1 MSPKLRA
8 TSAYLVY
15 SAGEGVFFRFLTTI
29 YSVFAIL
36 ELGLD
41 PLQLVLMGT
50 ILEGSYLLF
59 EVPTGVIADTFGRK
73 ASIVVGLVGTGAA
86 FLLLA
91 IADSFA
97 VAMLSQA
104 LWGIFATFQSGADVA
119 WLTDEIGEERARE
132 YYVRGDQVWHVAAL
146 AGIAAGVGLGS
157 VDLRLPILVCGAGY
171 LFLGVFL
178 ALRMPEERFR
188 RRERALGERV
198 HQGLTRTLR
207 EGVAQVRAH
216 HVLLLIIV
224 VAALHGASTE
234 GYDRLSDLHVLCDVG
249 LPGIGTPCEG
259 GEFKVGFD
267 LVVWFGVLD
276 GVALVIG
283 YAGLHLIRRRMHL
296 TGHAHVASVLGVID
310 TMLIAA
316 VVVFGLSHAFWL
328 AVATFWAAG
337 ALRSIREPL
346 FTAWVNQGLE
356 SGTRA
361 TINSLATQADAIGQT
376 AGGPVLGIIARR
388 VSVPSSLVTS
398 GLLRA
403 PALLLYL
410 VAIRRGSVGTAEP
423 DRMEEEISLDE
434 G

>member
-1 MSPKLRA
+1 MSPRLRA
-8 TSAYLVY
+8 TTAYLVY
-15 SAGEGVFFRFLTTI
+15 SGGEGLLFRLMTTI

-41 PLQLVLMGT
+41 PLQLVLMGSV
-50 ILEGSYLLF
+50 LEGTYLLF
-59 EVPTGVIADTFGRK
+59 EVPTGVIADTFGRR
-73 ASIVVGLVGTGAA
+73 ASIVIGLVGTGVA
-86 FLLLA
+86 FLLLG

-97 VAMLSQA
+97 VALLSQV

-119 WLTDEIGEERARE
+119 WLTDEIGEEPARE
-132 YYVRGDQVWHVAAL
+132 YYVRGDQVWHVAAFV
-146 AGIAAGVGLGS
+146 GIAAGVALGS
-157 VDLRLPILVCGAGY
+157 IDLRLPILGCGAGY
-171 LFLGVFL
+171 LLLGAVL
-178 ALRMPEERFR
+178 ASRMPEDRFQ

-198 HQGLTRTLR
+198 HQGLARTLR

-216 HVLLLIIV
+216 HVLVLIIV

-234 GYDRLSDLHVLCDVG
+234 GFDRLSDLHVLCDVG
-249 LPGIGTPCEG
+249 LPGIGTPCDG
-259 GEFKVGFD
+259 GELQVGFD

-276 GVALVIG
+276 GVALLIG
-283 YAGLHLIRRRMHL
+283 FAGLHLIRRRMHL

-310 TMLIAA
+310 AVLIAA
-316 VVVFGLSHAFWL
+316 VVLFGLSRSFWL

-356 SGTRA
+356 PATRA

-410 VAIRRGSVGTAEP
+410 VAIRRGSVGTAAP
-423 DRMEEEISLDE
+423 DVMDEELALEE
-434 G
+434 

>member
-1 MSPKLRA
+1 MSQRLHA
-8 TSAYLVY
+8 TAAYLVY
-15 SAGEGVFFRFLTTI
+15 SGGEGLFFRLMTTI

-50 ILEGSYLLF
+50 VLEGSYLLC
-59 EVPTGVIADTFGRK
+59 EVPTGVIADTFGRRT
-73 ASIVVGLVGTGAA
+73 SIVIGLVGTGGA
-86 FLLLA
+86 FLLLG

-97 VAMLSQA
+97 VALLSQV
-104 LWGIFATFQSGADVA
+104 LWGVFATFQSGADVA
-119 WLTDEIGEERARE
+119 WLTDEIGEEPARE
-132 YYVRGDQVWHVAAL
+132 YYVRGDQVWHVAAF
-146 AGIAAGVGLGS
+146 AGIVAGVALGS
-157 VDLRLPILVCGAGY
+157 IDLRLPILVCGGGY
-171 LFLGVFL
+171 VALGVL
-178 ALRMPEERFR
+178 MALRMPEEHFR

-198 HQGLTRTLR
+198 HEGLVRTLR

-249 LPGIGTPCEG
+249 LPGVGTPCDGREVQ
-259 GEFKVGFD
+259 VGFD
-267 LVVWFGVLD
+267 LVVWFGILD
-276 GVALVIG
+276 GVGLLIG
-283 YAGLHLIRRRMHL
+283 FAGLHLLRKRAHL
-296 TGHAHVASVLGVID
+296 TGHAYVASVLGLID
-310 TMLIAA
+310 AVLIAA

-346 FTAWVNQGLE
+346 FTAWVNQALE

-423 DRMEEEISLDE
+423 DRMEEELTLE
-434 G
+434 E

>member
-1 MSPKLRA
+1 MTQKLPPGV
-8 TSAYLVY
+8 AYLVY
-15 SAGEGVFFRFLTTI
+15 SAGEGVFFRLMTTI

-50 ILEGSYLLF
+50 VLEGTYLLC
-59 EVPTGVIADTFGRK
+59 EVPTGVIADTFGRR
-73 ASIVVGLVGTGAA
+73 ASIVIGLIGTGLA
-86 FLLLA
+86 FLVLA

-97 VAMLSQA
+97 VALLSQV
-104 LWGIFATFQSGADVA
+104 LWGVFATFQSGADVA
-119 WLTDEIGEERARE
+119 WLTDEIGEEPARE
-132 YYVRGDQVWHVAAL
+132 YYVRGEQVWHGAAL
-146 AGIAAGVGLGS
+146 AGIAASVALGS
-157 VDLRLPILVCGAGY
+157 IDLRLPILLCGAGY
-171 LFLGVFL
+171 VALGVFL
-178 ALRMPEERFR
+178 ARRMPEERFK

-198 HQGLTRTLR
+198 HEGLARTFR

-216 HVLLLIIV
+216 HVLLLIVV

-234 GYDRLSDLHVLCDVG
+234 GFDRLSDLHVLCDVG
-249 LPGIGTPCEG
+249 LPGIGTPCDG
-259 GEFKVGFD
+259 GDVQVGFD

-276 GVALVIG
+276 GVALLLG
-283 YAGLHLIRRRMHL
+283 FGGLQLLRTRTHLS
-296 TGHAHVASVLGVID
+296 GHAYVARVLAVID
-310 TMLIAA
+310 GVLIAA

-356 SGTRA
+356 SATRA
-361 TINSLATQADAIGQT
+361 TINYLATQADAIGQA

-403 PALLLYL
+403 PALLLDL

-423 DRMEEEISLDE
+423 GRIEEELTLE
-434 G
+434 E